1 MINPPEPRLR
11 AVVRSKE
18 NAPRAGRVACLLS
31 PATAPDDDFICR
43 FVATLSLAPRRRTK
57 APNSRIAHP
66 VVVRC
71 ALLDRRMMYFDNHKL
86 KRNFQDSLQVCP
98 MSF

>member
-1 MINPPEPRLR
+1 MRVIIRL
-11 AVVRSKE
+11 AI
-18 NAPRAGRVACLLS
+18 AALLS
-31 PATAPDDDFICR
+31 IPLISG
-43 FVATLSLAPRRRTK
+43 SLAAEPK
-57 APNSRIAHP
+57 LQIHGIAHP

-86 KRNFQDSLQVCP
+86 KRNFQDSLQVCL